1 MEVLIRDR
9 TSATVMAVGSSQNH
23 QYASRIYPSAAD
35 EGEHK
40 FVGVEAQR
48 HWHLATGQAPR
59 SWPSEVR
66 GITNTSAVSTRPL
79 PMKGNTSLSGSKL
92 SDIGISQ

>member
-9 TSATVMAVGSSQNH
+9 TSATVMAAGSSQNH

-35 EGEHK
+35 EEEHK

-48 HWHLATGQAPR
+48 HWHLALAFHPNNSGPRAAFSVEDEPPDGVESRQA
-59 SWPSEVR
+59 
-66 GITNTSAVSTRPL
+66 GL
-79 PMKGNTSLSGSKL
+79 GK
-92 SDIGISQ
+92 